1 MRANIAD
8 KIISVSFH
16 DDMILISTDKG
27 NYQWKISEI
36 SQRLSKA
43 TESDRN
49 NFKISPSGYGIHWP
63 SVDEDLS
70 IGGLISSQR

>member
-8 KIISVSFH
+8 KIISVSFNH
-16 DDMILISTDKG
+16 EMILISTDKG
-27 NYQWKISEI
+27 NYQWKISDI
-36 SQRLSKA
+36 SQKLSKA
-43 TESDRN
+43 SESDRN

>member
-1 MRANIAD
+1 MRANITD

-16 DDMILISTDKG
+16 DEMILISTDKG
-27 NYQWKISEI
+27 NYQWKISDI

>member
-8 KIISVSFH
+8 KIISVSFN
-16 DDMILISTDKG
+16 DEMILIITDKG
-27 NYQWKISEI
+27 NYQWKISDI
-36 SQRLSKA
+36 SQRLYKA
-43 TESDRN
+43 SELDRN